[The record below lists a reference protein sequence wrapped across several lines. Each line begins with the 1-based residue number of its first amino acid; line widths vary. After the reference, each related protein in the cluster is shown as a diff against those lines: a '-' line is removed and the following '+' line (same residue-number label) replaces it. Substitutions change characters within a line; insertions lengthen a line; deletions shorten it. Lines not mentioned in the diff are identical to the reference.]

1 MNSVDIEKLLD
12 LQEKRL
18 TALLALLNSELAILK
33 ERDLNALTAKAAEKE
48 AILNDINQCDLSIKQ
63 KISVDELKNNHAFAD
78 KIQTIA
84 QLLAECKKQ
93 NEVNGQIINNSQ
105 IAINRFKGM
114 LQKSVENNSM
124 TYDAK
129 GKTQINL
136 NSIGVKA

>member
-1 MNSVDIEKLLD
+1 MNSVDIEKLLE
-12 LQEKRL
+12 LQETKL

-33 ERDLNALTAKAAEKE
+33 ERDLNALAAKAAKKE

-63 KISVDELKNNHAFAD
+63 KIPVDELKNNHAFAD

-129 GKTQINL
+129 GQTQINL